1 MSTALSF
8 YIQLLDRFF
17 VDDLWQIYLVLLVRV
32 MPKAVVLKITG
43 QV

>member
-8 YIQLLDRFF
+8 YIQLLGRFF
-17 VDDLWQIYLVLLVRV
+17 VDLRQIYLVLLVRV